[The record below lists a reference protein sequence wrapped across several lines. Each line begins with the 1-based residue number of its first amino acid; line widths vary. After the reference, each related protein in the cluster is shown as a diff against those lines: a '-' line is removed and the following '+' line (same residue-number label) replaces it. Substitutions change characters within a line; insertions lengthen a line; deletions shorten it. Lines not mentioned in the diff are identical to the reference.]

1 MHFAL
6 KLFFFVFAVEPGFVY
21 LLLDFC
27 VTFNGLA
34 TEVFSA
40 LSVLYSDVIMIYL
53 RDASQ

>member
-21 LLLDFC
+21 FLLDFC

-40 LSVLYSDVIMIYL
+40 LSVLYSDVILIYL